1 MNTERNLTHLE
12 KALLHIYYLG
22 IEEDING
29 TDEFKKTLTIKKFE
43 IAYGLGKQIARKSPI
58 DYLNE
63 LKNNEEILNNINQTY
78 IIY

>member
-29 TDEFKKTLTIKKFE
+29 TDEFKKTLTMKKIE
-43 IAYGLGKQIARKSPI
+43 KAYSLGKLIGRNCPN
-58 DYLNE
+58 DYANE
-63 LKNNEEILNNINQTY
+63 LLAHEEILNSINETY
-78 IIY
+78 IY